1 LRLKKIRHYISEN
14 IKKLSQINLA
24 FTKTELHILSYTAT
38 IKKNKSLFLHSS
50 MKDYYYF
57 LGISPDASEEDIK
70 KAYRKLSLKY
80 HPDKNDNDDF
90 FAGRFREIQEAYEIL
105 SDSAKRYSYDQNL
118 ESHQKSFRYNVP
130 PAIKTFTA
138 NKIHAKKGEEIIIN
152 WQTNNA
158 DVVKVLPF
166 GLEKPYGERIFKI
179 TEFKDGKFQLLLHAT
194 NSVLHKT
201 VVQGIT
207 IIEVFDNDA
216 AQFKS
221 NVEEMF
227 KPQPRTRINKSGQ
240 PKIMMLI
247 WGVIILALAIYF
259 LFRNSG

>member
-1 LRLKKIRHYISEN
+1 
-14 IKKLSQINLA
+14 
-24 FTKTELHILSYTAT
+24 
-38 IKKNKSLFLHSS
+38 

-57 LGISPDASEEDIK
+57 LGITPDASEEDIK
-70 KAYRKLSLKY
+70 KVYRKLSLKY

-105 SDSAKRYSYDQNL
+105 SDSERRRTYDQNL
-118 ESHQKSFRYNVP
+118 ENHQKSFRYNIP
-130 PAIKTFTA
+130 PSIKTFTA

-152 WQTNNA
+152 WQTSNA

-166 GLEKPYGERIFKI
+166 GLEKPFGERVFKI
-179 TEFKDGKFQLLLHAT
+179 TEFKDGKFQLLLHVT
-194 NSVLHKT
+194 NSLLHKT

-207 IIEVFDNDA
+207 ITEVFDNDA

-221 NVEEMF
+221 SVEEMF
-227 KPQPRTRINKSGQ
+227 KPQPGTRMNRSGQ

-247 WGVIILALAIYF
+247 WGIIILALAVYF
-259 LFRNSG
+259 LFRNFG

>member
-1 LRLKKIRHYISEN
+1 
-14 IKKLSQINLA
+14 
-24 FTKTELHILSYTAT
+24 
-38 IKKNKSLFLHSS
+38 

-57 LGISPDASEEDIK
+57 LGISQDASEEDVK

-90 FAGRFREIQEAYEIL
+90 FADRFREIQEAYETL
-105 SDSAKRYSYDQNL
+105 SDRALRRTYDQNL
-118 ESHQKSFRYNVP
+118 ENHQRSFRYNIP
-130 PAIKTFTA
+130 PTIKTFTA

-152 WQTNNA
+152 WQTSNA

-179 TEFKDGKFQLLLHAT
+179 TEFKNGKFQLLLHAT
-194 NSVLHKT
+194 NSLLHKT

-207 IIEVFDNDA
+207 ITEVFENDSEK
-216 AQFKS
+216 FKS
-221 NVEEMF
+221 SVEEMF
-227 KPQPRTRINKSGQ
+227 KPQPATRINKSGQ

-247 WGVIILALAIYF
+247 WGIIILAIAIYMLIKNF
-259 LFRNSG
+259 S

>member
-1 LRLKKIRHYISEN
+1 
-14 IKKLSQINLA
+14 
-24 FTKTELHILSYTAT
+24 
-38 IKKNKSLFLHSS
+38 

-105 SDSAKRYSYDQNL
+105 SDSGRRRTYDQNL
-118 ESHQKSFRYNVP
+118 ENHQKSFRYNIP
-130 PAIKTFTA
+130 PSIKTFTA

-152 WQTNNA
+152 WQTSNA

-166 GLEKPYGERIFKI
+166 GLEKPFGERIFKI
-179 TEFKDGKFQLLLHAT
+179 TEFKDGKFQILLHAT
-194 NSVLHKT
+194 NSLLHKT
-201 VVQGIT
+201 AVQGIT
-207 IIEVFDNDA
+207 ITEVFENDGT
-216 AQFKS
+216 QFKS
-221 NVEEMF
+221 SVEEMF

-247 WGVIILALAIYF
+247 WGIIILAVAIYF
-259 LFRNSG
+259 LVRNFG